1 MKSVKCSIEEIQD
14 DKQEINLDLSQSKQK
29 KFSAIVL
36 EINRL
41 KGCFKVTEF

>member
-1 MKSVKCSIEEIQD
+1 MKTVKCSIEEKQD

-41 KGCFKVTEF
+41 KGCLKVPAF